1 MANLTTEHVQPR
13 PTLSDK
19 MRQLASVPLK
29 HLARVFIRA
38 GINAN
43 LITLVG
49 AFIAFIPAVLAA
61 QGRFTAA
68 GLVYLLCV
76 PLDVLDGAVARE
88 GGQATRFGALLD
100 STLDRYSEAIMMSG
114 IAYYMAHSGNEAG
127 VVLAFAALFGSL
139 MVSYTRARSEGLT
152 VDNKVGIM
160 TRFERT
166 ALTILG
172 LLTGYVMVLLWVLAV
187 LTQFTVVQRIW
198 RVYRATKNDGA

>member
-1 MANLTTEHVQPR
+1 MANLTTEHVQQP
-13 PTLSDK
+13 PTLTDK
-19 MRQLASVPLK
+19 LRQIARVPLQQI
-29 HLARVFIRA
+29 ARVFIRA
-38 GINAN
+38 RINPN

-49 AFIAFIPAVLAA
+49 AIVAIVPAVLAA
-61 QGRFTAA
+61 HGRFTTA

-76 PLDVLDGAVARE
+76 PLDALDGAVARE
-88 GGQATRFGALLD
+88 GGQVTRFGALLD
-100 STLDRYSEAIMMSG
+100 STLDRYSEAVMMGG
-114 IAYYMAHSGNEAG
+114 IAYYMAHTGSEIG

-166 ALTILG
+166 ALTIVG
-172 LLTGYVMVLLWVLAV
+172 LLTGYVMVLLWILAV

>member
-1 MANLTTEHVQPR
+1 MSNLITEHVQPR
-13 PTLSDK
+13 PTLTDK
-19 MRQLASVPLK
+19 LRQIARVPLQRI
-29 HLARVFIRA
+29 ARVFIRA
-38 GINAN
+38 RISPN

-49 AFIAFIPAVLAA
+49 AFVAIIPAVFAA
-61 QGRFTAA
+61 QGRFTTA

-76 PLDVLDGAVARE
+76 PLDALDGAVARE
-88 GGQATRFGALLD
+88 GGQVTRFGALLD
-100 STLDRYSEAIMMSG
+100 STLDRYSEALMMG
-114 IAYYMAHSGNEAG
+114 GLAYYMAHTGSELG
-127 VVLAFAALFGSL
+127 VVAAFAALFGSL

-172 LLTGYVMVLLWVLAV
+172 LLTGYVMVLLWILAV

-198 RVYRATKNDGA
+198 RVYLATKSDGA